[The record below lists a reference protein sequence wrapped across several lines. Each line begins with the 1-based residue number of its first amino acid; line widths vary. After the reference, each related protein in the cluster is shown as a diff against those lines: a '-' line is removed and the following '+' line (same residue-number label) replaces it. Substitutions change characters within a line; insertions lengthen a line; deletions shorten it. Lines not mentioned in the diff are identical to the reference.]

1 MAAGVSIYSIHDLA
15 LTISFDLGIGEEAHR
30 IVMLLKKELEKGV
43 TKEIVDIVP
52 AYNSLSVYFSSK
64 PALMLAMAG
73 IKKIAT
79 EIATSPTTSTATS
92 VETKTNTLVEIPVC
106 YELPFAVDTPA
117 ILARLGMSQE
127 EIIQRHSQKKYTVY
141 MNGFIPGFSYMGT
154 LDSRLELPRKKVPTG
169 SVPAGSVAI
178 AAQQTGIYPFES
190 PGGWHIIG
198 RTPIKMFEKNRS
210 PACLLQPGD
219 TVLFYPITVSELENW
234 L

>member
-15 LTISFDLGIGEEAHR
+15 VTISFDLGIGEEAHR
-30 IVMLLKKELEKGV
+30 IVILLKKELQKGV
-43 TKEIVDIVP
+43 RKEMVDIVP

-64 PALMLAMAG
+64 AALTLAMPG

-79 EIATSPTTSTATS
+79 EIAASPTITTSAD
-92 VETKTNTLVEIPVC
+92 TKTNTLVEIPVC

-117 ILARLGMSQE
+117 ILDRLGMSQE
-127 EIIQRHSQKKYTVY
+127 EIIKRHSQKKYTVY

-154 LDSRLELPRKKVPTG
+154 LDSQLELPRKKVPTG

-178 AAQQTGIYPFES
+178 AAQQTGVYPFDS

-198 RTPIKMFEKNRS
+198 RTPIKMFDKKRS

-219 TVLFYPITVSELENW
+219 TVLFNPISASELENW